1 MEIEF
6 LLPAPAAAAAQHAPL
21 QIMMQQQ
28 GIIDGKV
35 ATTPALTGIAKQTAV
50 LAGMTPNVQK
60 ISRGSPIEN
69 VTTDKSVMKK
79 KNKSKEKNTALQSPS
94 IVVGKKKSPQSV
106 PNVAAPVFPTAPSQ
120 PTASSLHEAKSQEN
134 ATDDP
139 TRHPDDILVGN
150 EINGVHDRV
159 DPVVIELKNSVHN
172 CLRIEAS
179 DPEME
184 SVKLTE
190 ASTLEI
196 PSLIQSYKIN
206 FQSAEEHQEPKVV
219 QQLISPDDQKQ
230 ANAEDCNSNSGHHV
244 EMDFQKQRKETESTK
259 LGEFSNESDL
269 FPMEA
274 KYDEVVQEAEADAID
289 GRDLI
294 DQGNDGS
301 ACVKHVASPPSK
313 FPNDCSWSTGGKLL
327 SDVSFMFIS
336 YWLDRHD
343 AIGSYY
349 AHQHTSILRHRRRGP
364 SF

>member
-1 MEIEF
+1 MAMQDNFISKLWDAMF
-6 LLPAPAAAAAQHAPL
+6 KLLLSCFWHRN
-21 QIMMQQQ
+21 
-28 GIIDGKV
+28 
-35 ATTPALTGIAKQTAV
+35 TTPGRKEDLAMTLQLSNSLNTVTHDLTKRTKVDGNAYH
-50 LAGMTPNVQK
+50 QK
-60 ISRGSPIEN
+60 AERHVEA
-69 VTTDKSVMKK
+69 
-79 KNKSKEKNTALQSPS
+79 E
-94 IVVGKKKSPQSV
+94 SPQSIAV
-106 PNVAAPVFPTAPSQ
+106 DNRLQVADKETSG
-120 PTASSLHEAKSQEN
+120 TEDKLHEAKSQEN